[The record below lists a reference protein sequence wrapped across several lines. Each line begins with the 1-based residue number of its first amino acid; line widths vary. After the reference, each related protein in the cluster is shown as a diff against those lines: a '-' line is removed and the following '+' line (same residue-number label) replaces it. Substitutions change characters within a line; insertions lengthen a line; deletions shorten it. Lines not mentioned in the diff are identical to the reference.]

1 MSIAAMETAPHLMRA
16 SGIRQIYPALAKV
29 KRDMPAVPKAH
40 TTASGPKYEYRSA
53 DDVVNAAAPLFDREG
68 IIPVPFV
75 ERASR
80 ELRDSNGKMMSFV
93 IVEMTLTL
101 YAEDGSFIQAKVVGE
116 ASDVSDKASTK
127 AQTVAYRI
135 AVCAI
140 LNIATKE
147 TAVDPESGKQY
158 EVTSQSAAARATTAM
173 RQATKPEDFKR
184 VLQYVLRCAV
194 GKGKPGD
201 VLSVDNMAELRQV
214 ALETAQKLRLDEAA
228 SKWIDDKFNEV
239 IHRSS
244 TESQAA
250 PDDIVM
256 EQKPVNLEDVMLVLK
271 SVDQQDPEATLR
283 RTISLYEHLMP
294 PDQAK
299 IRKVAS
305 EFNDLVWQQWVGIEL
320 AGIDAIPGEMRNI
333 SAMASAKLIDDQT
346 RRVLSVRAQSRL
358 ATLRAM
364 RP

>member
-1 MSIAAMETAPHLMRA
+1 MSLATLEPAPQLMRA
-16 SGIRQIYPALAKV
+16 NGIQLIYPALAKV

-40 TTASGPKYEYRSA
+40 STASGPKYEYRSA
-53 DDVVNAAAPLFDREG
+53 EDVVNAAAPLFDREG

-147 TAVDPESGKQY
+147 TAVDPEEGNQY
-158 EVTSQSAAARATTAM
+158 EATSQSAAARATTAM
-173 RQATKPEDFKR
+173 RQATKPEDFKK
-184 VLQYVLRCAV
+184 VLQYALRCAV

-201 VLSVDNMAELRQV
+201 VLSCEDVAELRLV
-214 ALETAQKLRLDEAA
+214 ALETAQKLRLDESATQ
-228 SKWIDDKFNEV
+228 WIDDKFNEV
-239 IHRSS
+239 AAS
-244 TESQAA
+244 TPTDAPAA

-256 EQKPVNLEDVMLVLK
+256 QQEPVKLAEVMLLL
-271 SVDQQDPEATLR
+271 QDVNEQNPEVTLR
-283 RTISLYEHLMP
+283 GVLTLYDRLQEH
-294 PDQAK
+294 DRGEVVNVAK
-299 IRKVAS
+299 YFDHPAFK
-305 EFNDLVWQQWVGIEL
+305 QWVTIEHS
-320 AGIDAIPGEMRNI
+320 GIDAIPGEMRNVT
-333 SAMASAKLIDDQT
+333 AMASASLIEDETRRLLSLRAQT
-346 RRVLSVRAQSRL
+346 RL
-358 ATLRAM
+358 ANLR
-364 RP
+364 RQK